1 MQIQSFSAPTLSD
14 GYARIR
20 EQHGAD
26 AVVLSAEKGAGGVVF
41 TISVAPS
48 ASSPDD
54 AGEEARRSAARA
66 IAQSAGFQG
75 AVLSQF
81 ESYVRSRPVDDPRR
95 AVDEFLYSA
104 IRVESL
110 ADTVRSS
117 PVLVFI
123 GPPGAGKTATV
134 AKAASTL
141 VGAGGRVTLVNL
153 DQDRLGGGS
162 QLEHLAALLGIPVIN
177 AARRDGL
184 QAGLEGAA
192 GSEVFLCDAPGIH
205 PWNLEDI
212 EKAVR
217 YAERLGGRS
226 VLVCPAGL
234 EAAETA
240 DLLATVKRFG
250 VDRIVITK
258 CDITRKLGALLT
270 AVILERYGLLG
281 LQRSRRLSEPVALA
295 PAGGFLAALQVR
307 LSRER

>member
-1 MQIQSFSAPTLSD
+1 MQIQSFNVPTLSE

-20 EQHGAD
+20 EQYGAD
-26 AVVLSAEKGAGGVVF
+26 AVVLSTEQASGGIVF
-41 TISVAPS
+41 TVSI
-48 ASSPDD
+48 ASSAALPDG
-54 AGEEARRSAARA
+54 AEEEGRRSAARA
-66 IAQSAGFQG
+66 IAQSVGFQG

-81 ESYVRSRPVDDPRR
+81 ETYVRSRPVEDPRR
-95 AVDEFLYSA
+95 TVDEFLYSV
-104 IRVESL
+104 IRIESL
-110 ADTVRSS
+110 AELARSS

-141 VGAGGRVTLVNL
+141 VGAGGRVSLVNL
-153 DQDRLGGGS
+153 DQNRLGGGS

-192 GSEVFLCDAPGIH
+192 GSEVLLCDAPGIH

-212 EKAVR
+212 EEAVR

-226 VLVCPAGL
+226 VMVCPAGL

-270 AVILERYGLLG
+270 AVILERYVLLG
-281 LQRSRRLSEPVALA
+281 LQRSRRLSEPVSLA